1 MNFLQKIFLIT
12 SLLLCVGTAAQ
23 ANSGVAK
30 AIILKGKVVAIN
42 PTTKETVSLKK
53 GSWVNEGF
61 LIKTEPKSF
70 VKFLFIDKSQM
81 NLGPKSEMEI
91 SKFPRKKA
99 GIITLMK
106 GSLRSKVTKNYLDNK
121 DKDKSK
127 LFIKTKTA
135 AMGVRGTDFMVTFN
149 PVNENTALVTFSGA
163 VAMAQI
169 TEAVKNVQ
177 VTQNALE
184 KVVSSDTAVIV
195 TKGQFSGVSPGKTSR
210 ATTPIK
216 INPGQLE
223 SMKANDGTKETSD
236 QASGETKAPKKKF
249 RNVIPPGV
257 DAKGFSNKAKVTD
270 QVEAVIGKSATVE
283 VVEKV
288 EKEKAIV
295 SADAPPPE
303 GSVNTVTGEIAP
315 PAGGYI
321 DLATA
326 QYVAPPA
333 GSVFDA
339 ATETYIPPADFGGY
353 NPETG
358 HYENDNYTLS
368 EDGKFVPTEN
378 LDRAPASVN
387 SDGTK
392 VSNAGVPAGG
402 NAPPQLAPLD
412 KPIAPEVATD
422 FAPVDGQRAPDG
434 PEGPAVANADFNQ
447 NDFDDIVENVQDSI
461 DESISDAEDE
471 KNEILNNK
479 TRVRFNINNSN

>member
-1 MNFLQKIFLIT
+1 MT
-12 SLLLCVGTAAQ
+12 TLLLCTGTSVL

-30 AIILKGKVVAIN
+30 AIILKGKVVAVN

-61 LIKTEPKSF
+61 VVKTEPKSF

-135 AMGVRGTDFMVTFN
+135 AMGVRGTDFMVTYN
-149 PVNENTALVTFSGA
+149 PANENTALVTFSGA

-169 TEAVKNVQ
+169 TEAVRNIQ
-177 VTQNALE
+177 VNQNSLE
-184 KVVSSDTAVIV
+184 KVVSGDTAVIV

-223 SMKANDGTKETSD
+223 SMKSNDGTKETSD
-236 QASGETKAPKKKF
+236 QSSTETKAPKKKF

-257 DAKGFSNKAKVTD
+257 DAKGFSNKSKVTD
-270 QVEAVIGKSATVE
+270 QVETVIGKSATNE

-288 EKEKAIV
+288 EKEKAV
-295 SADAPPPE
+295 SSADAPPPE
-303 GSVNTVTGEIAP
+303 GMVNKVTGEIAP

-333 GSVFDA
+333 GSVYDA

-353 NPETG
+353 NPDTG
-358 HYENDNYTLS
+358 NYENSNYTLS
-368 EDGKFVPTEN
+368 DDGKFVPVESP
-378 LDRAPASVN
+378 DRAPASVN
-387 SDGTK
+387 SDG
-392 VSNAGVPAGG
+392 
-402 NAPPQLAPLD
+402 APTDKGDKLAVKNEPPKLAPLD

-422 FAPVDGQRAPDG
+422 VDRVDGAG
-434 PEGPAVANADFNQ
+434 PSNGANEPSAAIAGFDQ
-447 NDFDDIVENVQDSI
+447 KDFDDIVEDKQDEI
-461 DESISDAEDE
+461 DETLSEAEDE
-471 KNEILNNK
+471 RNEILNNK